1 MSGDVR
7 LPATLDTP
15 LRVLGPPPS
24 AGGTGRLPSVDGRA
38 RLTLADGRARLTRP
52 EHEEGAAAPPGGGTA
67 TAAGPELE
75 GELCIGPGWVDL
87 HAHVYDAMTQIS
99 VPPDRAGLDAGVHVL
114 ADAGSAGQATID
126 GLVRYVIP
134 AARTQV
140 RAWLNIGSH
149 GLVHLRET
157 ADPAFIDVDATL
169 AAIDRHRDV
178 VCGVKVRSSGAIVGA
193 MGLQPLQLGRLVARE
208 AGLPLLVHVGEAPP
222 LIGDVLDLLDA
233 GDVVTHCYHGKTGAP
248 WLPGGAPAPALDRAL
263 DRGVL
268 LDVGH
273 GAASF
278 SFDVATRALAAGF
291 PPHTI
296 STDLHVRNI
305 AGPVHDLAT
314 TLTKLLHCGMGL
326 EPAIEAVTATPRR
339 ILRMDQPWLGDDGT
353 IRHATIFRLAAAAPP
368 GRAYVDARGG
378 TARPDRHVIPVATVR
393 EGVLA
398 EL

>member
-1 MSGDVR
+1 MI
-7 LPATLDTP
+7 PAVLDTP
-15 LRVLGPPPS
+15 LRVLAPPP
-24 AGGTGRLPSVDGRA
+24 AIGGTGRLTLVNDRA
-38 RLTLADGRARLTRP
+38 HLTRAQP
-52 EHEEGAAAPPGGGTA
+52 AAPPQAGGGTA
-67 TAAGPELE
+67 TAPDLG
-75 GELCIGPGWVDL
+75 GELYIGPGWVDL

-99 VPPDRAGLDAGVHVL
+99 VAPDRAGLDAGVHVV

-134 AARTQV
+134 AAGTQV

-233 GDVVTHCYHGKTGAP
+233 GDVVTHCYHAKTGAP
-248 WLPGGAPAPALDRAL
+248 WLAGGAPAPALARAL

-278 SFDVATRALAAGF
+278 GFGVAARALAAGF

-314 TLTKLLHCGMGL
+314 TLTKLLHCGMEL
-326 EPAIEAVTATPRR
+326 ERAVEAVTATPRR

-353 IRHATIFRLAAAAPP
+353 IRHATIFRLADAAPP
-368 GRAYVDARGG
+368 DRAYVDARGD

-393 EGVLA
+393 EGVTT